1 MVKKKRELDY
11 VSGSSWKRDQPAL
24 EPPPWPACGGAV
36 LVAVDCVGF
45 EIHCANCYTG
55 EVSLAAWGRTRE
67 SAIADWQ
74 ENIDIYQDNRSAR
87 G

>member
-1 MVKKKRELDY
+1 MMLGMSESA
-11 VSGSSWKRDQPAL
+11 VS
-24 EPPPWPACGGAV
+24 ACPSCGHIP
-36 LVAVDCVGF
+36 LVEEAHVGF

-67 SAIADWQ
+67 SAIEDWQ

>member
-1 MVKKKRELDY
+1 MSVLSAAVLGMQTIPVVIETPVPDCP
-11 VSGSSWKRDQPAL
+11 S
-24 EPPPWPACGGAV
+24 CGAHV
-36 LVAVDCVGF
+36 LVAADHVGF

-67 SAIADWQ
+67 SAIEDWQ